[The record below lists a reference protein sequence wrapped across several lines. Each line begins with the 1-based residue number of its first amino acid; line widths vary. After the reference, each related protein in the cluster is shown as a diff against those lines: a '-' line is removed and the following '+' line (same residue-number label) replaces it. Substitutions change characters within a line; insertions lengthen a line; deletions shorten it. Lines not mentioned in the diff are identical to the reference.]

1 MAVLKFNVY
10 VLLLGLHGG
19 YFKFVEYFY
28 TMSES
33 NFYDAPLTLL
43 ALPVEVA
50 VPLLL
55 LGIKILIPMGCG
67 ALASDA
73 PRAREP
79 CVRGEFGC
87 HARRVGIDP
96 HE

>member
-1 MAVLKFNVY
+1 M
-10 VLLLGLHGG
+10 
-19 YFKFVEYFY
+19 FVPLIIVGASWWVFQLTEYLY
-28 TMSES
+28 TVSES

-55 LGIKILIPMGCG
+55 LGINILIPMGCG